1 MVATCLRVIKQIL
14 HDKRSISMIFVV
26 PLVITTFLF
35 LLLGD
40 SDVHLSL
47 ATNSQNPSVVTL
59 LKKDADVTVVDDS
72 EGIDDSL
79 KSGKYDAYIK
89 YTDQGTELYFLE
101 ENSLYVN
108 KVHDI
113 LKKTQEKLSPQSKV
127 STHYLYGSRLK
138 TTFEKLT
145 YALIAIVAF
154 FLIFLIS
161 GIAFVREQVLG
172 TLERILISPVSKLRL
187 ILGYTLGFSIFGIVQ
202 GTLLLLFSRFVLNV
216 NFKGSFPLMEMTIVL
231 LSICAVSI
239 GMFVAIFA
247 NTEFQ
252 MVQFIPLVIV
262 PQILYSGIIAIRTL
276 PLHLEKLQFLMPI
289 YYGAQA
295 LKKVMVNG
303 FTVTNIVQDWLALSV
318 ISLLFTLLNTF
329 FLKKYRAL

>member
-26 PLVITTFLF
+26 PVVITTFLF

-72 EGIDDSL
+72 KDIDDSL

-127 STHYLYGSRLK
+127 TTHYLYGNQLK

-172 TLERILISPVSKLRL
+172 TLERILINPVSKLRL

-216 NFKGSFPLMEMTIVL
+216 EFKGSFPLMEMTIVL

-276 PLHLEKLQFLMPI
+276 PFHLEKLQFLMPI

-303 FTVTNIVQDWLALSV
+303 FTVTNIVQDWLALIV
-318 ISLLFTLLNTF
+318 ISLLFTFLNTF